1 MAGQPGSHLLVEDD
15 LGVLVTGRAQR
26 HDEEPR
32 GERFA
37 RVGIEQPG
45 AGAEVHLGGFSRREI
60 EQHRGLDAPLIGQ
73 RLDKSPN
80 GGITAGKP
88 TVADQGAVDGGA
100 VDAFGDPGLHLVAK
114 GFHQGW
120 CGVLRPGSQ
129 GRRQFRLVRQSPA
142 GIEPAAGCCQLPQF
156 AGLAATDKTVAG
168 EIAVGIA

>member
-1 MAGQPGSHLLVEDD
+1 M
-15 LGVLVTGRAQR
+15 
-26 HDEEPR
+26 
-32 GERFA
+32 
-37 RVGIEQPG
+37 
-45 AGAEVHLGGFSRREI
+45 
-60 EQHRGLDAPLIGQ
+60 
-73 RLDKSPN
+73 
-80 GGITAGKP
+80 
-88 TVADQGAVDGGA
+88 DGGA